1 MTDQGHSRSASPS
14 RSMSALLPLL
24 APVGAVGFTATWAVL
39 GTISTGYQMWDI
51 VVPSYSPVS
60 QPVSGLGLGE
70 TAAAMNTSF
79 LVCGALV
86 TLGAWAATSTWTHAG
101 SPRRGHLARALVSVS
116 GIGMAICGL
125 FTLESMMMHSLGFLL
140 AIGAP
145 AAGFVLAAAV
155 TRRTDPALSRL
166 MLLAGAGAAALL
178 VIFLATFDPQS
189 AGDNEG
195 TAGLVQRV
203 LITVVLGTIAAIG
216 IRATGAP
223 RTTHSSTDTTRTM
236 NAPPAPTA

>member
-1 MTDQGHSRSASPS
+1 MIERHSRPTSPT
-14 RSMSALLPLL
+14 RSVSSLPPLL
-24 APVGAVGFTATWAVL
+24 AAVGAVGFTAAWAVL
-39 GTISTGYQMWDI
+39 GTLSPGYQMWDI

-70 TAAAMNTSF
+70 TAVGMNTAF
-79 LVCGALV
+79 VVCGGLV
-86 TLGAWAATSTWTHAG
+86 TLGAWAATSTWPQDG
-101 SPRRGHLARALVSVS
+101 SPRRGRLARALVSVS

-140 AIGAP
+140 ALGAP

-155 TRRTDPALSRL
+155 TRRTDPALSLL
-166 MLLAGAGAAALL
+166 MLLAGPSALGLL
-178 VIFLATFDPQS
+178 VVFLATFDPQS
-189 AGDNEG
+189 AGNNEG

-216 IRATGAP
+216 IRATTAP
-223 RTTHSSTDTTRTM
+223 RTERSSQETAHSMS
-236 NAPPAPTA
+236 PTAAPNI